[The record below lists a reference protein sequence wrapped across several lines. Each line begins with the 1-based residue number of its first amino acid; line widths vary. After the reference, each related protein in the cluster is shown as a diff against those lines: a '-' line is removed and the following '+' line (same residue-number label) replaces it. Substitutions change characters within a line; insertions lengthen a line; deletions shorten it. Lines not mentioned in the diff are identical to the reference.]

1 MKYTDKIFFKLSRR
15 VIIVSALLFVT
26 IIAAFEGVR
35 YLDQRDRMGAKLREL
50 SATYSLILSE
60 CLYEGDLRTVRL
72 ISAGLMIDSDVEAFV
87 LRDKH
92 HRVIDSFG
100 QINAPAVAGD
110 RRSAGLA
117 ALGVR
122 DYQTTTSNLRFHT
135 VTSIQHADA
144 EGTVVIGEFELQL
157 SPQRI
162 YTLLIT
168 DLSMSMI
175 LLGLFAAVV
184 LITTR
189 SAYRVFI
196 GGRLNL
202 LLGDIR
208 RVEGSPPPSAS
219 VIGR

>member
-1 MKYTDKIFFKLSRR
+1 
-15 VIIVSALLFVT
+15 
-26 IIAAFEGVR
+26 
-35 YLDQRDRMGAKLREL
+35 
-50 SATYSLILSE
+50 
-60 CLYEGDLRTVRL
+60 
-72 ISAGLMIDSDVEAFV
+72 
-87 LRDKH
+87 
-92 HRVIDSFG
+92 
-100 QINAPAVAGD
+100 
-110 RRSAGLA
+110 
-117 ALGVR
+117 
-122 DYQTTTSNLRFHT
+122 